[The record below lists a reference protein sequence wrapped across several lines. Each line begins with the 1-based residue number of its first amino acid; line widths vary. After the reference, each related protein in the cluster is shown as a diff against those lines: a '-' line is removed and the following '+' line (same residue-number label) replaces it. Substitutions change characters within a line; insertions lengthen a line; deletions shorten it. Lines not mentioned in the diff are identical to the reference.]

1 MNGPIAK
8 YLELDKKTGV
18 ISLGNYSVF
27 DREKLDFH
35 FLTVEARDD
44 LGRGNR
50 NTVELLI
57 KVTDVNDNA
66 PKFDQDYYTA
76 NLKENS
82 VNFNEPFV
90 VSAHDNDEN
99 ETENAVIRFRIVR
112 GNTNGNFSIDE
123 VTGEITPSGIID
135 YENVVP
141 DNDGNRVFNLTIRA
155 FDLGTPPLYR

>member
-1 MNGPIAK
+1 M
-8 YLELDKKTGV
+8 
-18 ISLGNYSVF
+18 
-27 DREKLDFH
+27 
-35 FLTVEARDD
+35 
-44 LGRGNR
+44 
-50 NTVELLI
+50 
-57 KVTDVNDNA
+57 
-66 PKFDQDYYTA
+66 
-76 NLKENS
+76 
-82 VNFNEPFV
+82 NFNEPFV